1 MKERRIKIIIGM
13 MTISLLGLVG
23 FQYYLIQSLI
33 DVEQEKFD
41 RLVSEAL
48 NSVVTQIDRKE
59 AFNAVQKEMIQQ
71 VDTIHHPD
79 GITIKKITR
88 DYSFD
93 IEQATKNQSGFRF
106 VTKYGSTAVPRSL
119 VMLKENESGLTKE
132 EIFIDTNQDTILISK
147 FNLVTEVVID
157 LLTKN
162 VDFETRLKSL
172 PLDSLL
178 NQELVDRGIELTHGY
193 GVVDRGRKSIFLSEG
208 SDSAKVINSNYSV
221 RLFPMDLTGKQNQLR
236 VYFTDKSNYILGN
249 ISWMLGLSGLFL
261 ITIGVIFFM
270 TIRMLLRQKKIA
282 EVKNDLINNITHEFK
297 TPLSTISLA
306 ADALNDPNFVKNK
319 TILKKYTGMISSENK
334 RLTSMV
340 ESLLN
345 AAAFENDSYKLSLK
359 NVDINKLAENVV
371 KQNEEFL
378 NSYNAEIKLSLN
390 AEQHFVEG
398 DEFHLSNILKNLIEN
413 GIKYNDSSPSI
424 HIKTGNDNGFIII
437 SIHDNGIGISKE
449 HRQKIFDTFYRVPTG
464 NIHNVKGNGIGL
476 SYVNKM
482 VAAHKGSITVKSRIG
497 EGSTFIIKLP
507 LSKND

>member
-1 MKERRIKIIIGM
+1 MKERRIKIIIGL
-13 MTISLLGLVG
+13 MTIALLGLVG

-33 DVEQEKFD
+33 KVEQERFD

-48 NSVVTQIDRKE
+48 TSVVTQIDRTE
-59 AFNAVQKEMIQQ
+59 AFNAVQAEMIQQ
-71 VDTIHHPD
+71 VDTIYHPG
-79 GITIKKITR
+79 GITIKKVTR
-88 DYSFD
+88 DSTVD
-93 IEQATKNQSGFRF
+93 VEQTTKNQTGFKFITKSGN
-106 VTKYGSTAVPRSL
+106 SL
-119 VMLKENESGLTKE
+119 IPKSLIMIEENESGLTKE
-132 EIFIDTNQDTILISK
+132 EIFIDENQDTVLISK
-147 FNLVTEVVID
+147 FNLVTEVVTD

-162 VDFETRLKSL
+162 IDIETRLNSL

-178 NQELVDRGIELTHGY
+178 NQELVDRGIELIHDF
-193 GVVDRGRKSIFLSEG
+193 GVVDKDRKSIFLSEG
-208 SDSAKVINSNYSV
+208 SDSTKVINSNYSV

-270 TIRMLLRQKKIA
+270 TIRMLLRQKKIT

-306 ADALNDPNFVKNK
+306 ADALNDPNFVKDK

-345 AAAFENDSYKLSLK
+345 AAAFENDSYKLSLE

-371 KQNEEFL
+371 KQNEELL

-424 HIKTGNDNGFIII
+424 HITTGNDNGFIII

-476 SYVNKM
+476 SYVHKM

-497 EGSTFIIKLP
+497 DGSIFIIKLP
-507 LSKND
+507 LSKNE